1 MTVAIPSNRSQ
12 SPSVAR
18 PRISSPDT
26 HSAAR
31 RSFSG
36 SASTKPFPLS
46 NPRRTICPT
55 TPANSPA
62 DSVRRGLP
70 DKEEIRAA
78 WDCSEKENERAAKL
92 RSPAKNFMSPTIS
105 AASKFCPS
113 PKKKV
118 LVERNEPVRSSI
130 SLCDG
135 KATFFSSIPPDS
147 TENSKPKSEI
157 CLDTTKSVRKVT
169 FSEAP
174 LHIDHGTVVMDSSFS
189 NETSP
194 KNTNSCYD
202 FSPSIVTSL
211 APLVAANPSG
221 SPYDPK
227 TNYLSPRPQ
236 FLHYRPKP
244 RIEALKSMENGCDVV
259 GESRHL
265 DEAFVSTIEDSEP
278 HIEESRQDSDD
289 SPPSPTTTEEE
300 IVAQEPKTFEEETV
314 MKLESEG
321 TIREDVPGQ
330 KKEMKSRSYTGSAWA
345 VTVLLLI
352 MIAAGMSKSASN
364 CPLVNFF
371 GMKDLMKKADL
382 SPNPGPRIQSAMKD
396 GLQQLWISS
405 SCLSHTNSTSLI
417 GGRKWELLEYRGGFK
432 KLEENEMDK
441 NVEYDDLGVK
451 EDDAAAEEEV
461 DSDDEEEGIEGEG
474 DEDIATIE
482 EVYSYF
488 GDGGQISVLEEVV
501 AVEEGQESS
510 SRNQKGDEDIELD
523 SPIVPEGS
531 YYTNVGESREVS
543 VAEVVVD
550 EDGQRSSNDEEK
562 INDCSSWSSENEMQ
576 EEEVEEEDDGVELV
590 DGPPIDDHH
599 VVSNTTILRDS
610 SIDEKS
616 NSKADDDDEESPV
629 ETLQQEGSS
638 ISTARLRRIP
648 LSLLLLLLSVAAAVF
663 TYLKQCWAK
672 KWVAAAV
679 EAGLCPSGHVSSTTS
694 YSSNRER
701 RKSSSSS
708 SHRRESIA
716 TSIGEC
722 LSYGSFTTYE
732 RIPIKHHHQQHLVSY
747 IYINQSIFFDF

>member
-1 MTVAIPSNRSQ
+1 MATPSNRSQ

-18 PRISSPDT
+18 PR
-26 HSAAR
+26 

-36 SASTKPFPLS
+36 SPSFPLS

-78 WDCSEKENERAAKL
+78 WDCSEKENERAPKL
-92 RSPAKNFMSPTIS
+92 RSPAKHFMSPTIS

-135 KATFFSSIPPDS
+135 KATFFSPDS
-147 TENSKPKSEI
+147 TENSKPEPEI

-189 NETSP
+189 NETLP
-194 KNTNSCYD
+194 KNTNSCSD
-202 FSPSIVTSL
+202 FSPTTITAL
-211 APLVAANPSG
+211 APLVAANPSV

-236 FLHYRPKP
+236 FLHYRPNP
-244 RIEALKSMENGCDVV
+244 RIEALKSMEKGCDMV

-265 DEAFVSTIEDSEP
+265 DEAFVSTIEDSES

-314 MKLESEG
+314 MKLESEE
-321 TIREDVPGQ
+321 TVSEDIPGR
-330 KKEMKSRSYTGSAWA
+330 KKKTKSRFCMGSTWS

-352 MIAAGMSKSASN
+352 MIAAGVSKSASN
-364 CPLVNFF
+364 CPLVNVF
-371 GMKDLMKKADL
+371 GVKDLMKKVYL
-382 SPNPGPRIQSAMKD
+382 SPNRGPRIQSTMKD
-396 GLQQLWISS
+396 GLKQLWIS

-417 GGRKWELLEYRGGFK
+417 GGRKWEFLEYRGGLK
-432 KLEENEMDK
+432 NLGENEMDK
-441 NVEYDDLGVK
+441 NVESDDLGVK

-474 DEDIATIE
+474 DEDIATVE
-482 EVYSYF
+482 EAYSYF
-488 GDGGQISVLEEVV
+488 GEGGEISVLEEVV
-501 AVEEGQESS
+501 AVED
-510 SRNQKGDEDIELD
+510 QKEENCDEDIGLD
-523 SPIVPEGS
+523 SPVVPEET
-531 YYTNVGESREVS
+531 YNNVGESREVS
-543 VAEVVVD
+543 VAEVVAV
-550 EDGQRSSNDEEK
+550 DEEK
-562 INDCSSWSSENEMQ
+562 INDCYSWSSENEKQ
-576 EEEVEEEDDGVELV
+576 EEVEDDGVELV
-590 DGPPIDDHH
+590 DGHHH
-599 VVSNTTILRDS
+599 VVSNTTTILRGS
-610 SIDEKS
+610 SNDEKS
-616 NSKADDDDEESPV
+616 KEECPV
-629 ETLQQEGSS
+629 ETLQQEGNS
-638 ISTARLRRIP
+638 ISTARVRRIP
-648 LSLLLLLLSVAAAVF
+648 LSLLLLSVVSAAVAAVL
-663 TYLKQCWAK
+663 TYLKQCWGK
-672 KWVAAAV
+672 KWAAAAV
-679 EAGLCPSGHVSSTTS
+679 EADLCPSRQASSTTS
-694 YSSNRER
+694 HSSNRER
-701 RKSSSSS
+701 RKSSSSN

-716 TSIGEC
+716 TSIGES

-732 RIPIKHHHQQHLVSY
+732 RIPIKHHHQHLGEEVITPVRRSSRIRSQVS
-747 IYINQSIFFDF
+747 SPSPGGG